1 MEQVTNWVRVAVDRI
16 GGPTKAAV
24 TFSVSGTAIYH
35 WISANRVSDI
45 DKAKRLSYLS
55 GVDLTLLRSVP

>member
-1 MEQVTNWVRVAVDRI
+1 MEQVTNWVRVAVDRV

-24 TFSVSGTAIYH
+24 TLSVSDKDIYY
-35 WISANRVSDI
+35 WISGDRVSDI